1 MNNKQELLK
10 SLHELAQIK
19 KDLAE
24 FCKEYCKNEA
34 NSIADRWEVFKN
46 APCKNYSS
54 CQEIPDA
61 QEVGM
66 KEKISPYDDWY
77 LDRYGI
83 FDVVER
89 IEDWERDLRSEFKTM
104 WEEELTEEII
114 DKWKDYYMKR
124 YIGSWKFDW

>member
-1 MNNKQELLK
+1 
-10 SLHELAQIK
+10 
-19 KDLAE
+19 
-24 FCKEYCKNEA
+24 
-34 NSIADRWEVFKN
+34 
-46 APCKNYSS
+46 
-54 CQEIPDA
+54 
-61 QEVGM
+61 M